1 MEEKEIKER
10 IRNGRNFMK
19 FRAEDEYSDFMSD
32 QQLKKPQ
39 PPLCKEKSSEC
50 VIPLSKDF
58 DALNISKDFTT
69 ILMERKSSRVY
80 TQHAM
85 TLLQLSYL
93 LYMTQGVKEIKGENY
108 ATMRTVPSGG
118 ARHGFETYLIVNH
131 VEGLKAGRYHYLPLT
146 HELEYLGSI
155 EQAEDIID
163 ETLVGQKWAVKAN
176 VIFYWSFVAYRCEWR
191 YGIYAHRPA
200 LIDAGHVGENL
211 YLACSALGLGTCCLA
226 AFDDHSCNETFKL
239 DGEEEFVVYA
249 APVGTID

>member
-93 LYMTQGVKEIKGENY
+93 SLIIHHNITQ
-108 ATMRTVPSGG
+108 S
-118 ARHGFETYLIVNH
+118 
-131 VEGLKAGRYHYLPLT
+131 
-146 HELEYLGSI
+146 
-155 EQAEDIID
+155 
-163 ETLVGQKWAVKAN
+163 
-176 VIFYWSFVAYRCEWR
+176 
-191 YGIYAHRPA
+191 
-200 LIDAGHVGENL
+200 
-211 YLACSALGLGTCCLA
+211 
-226 AFDDHSCNETFKL
+226 
-239 DGEEEFVVYA
+239 
-249 APVGTID
+249 